1 MSSDWAWGKLCRV
14 VDTGSGLGVGGR
26 NRSVAVDERASNRA
40 HRPESGPSRGFAFA
54 ALVLFF
60 SACGGRHALQPG
72 SGRTGDAS
80 AGDVDFASDGNLV
93 SDAREDTRRCTFAG
107 FAPTVSYAITVGPV
121 AIVAVDLAG
130 NGHPDL
136 LVGGRGYNGP
146 VSEILA
152 NAGDGTFVQSAAP
165 GADSLNVGNMVVA
178 DFNGDGKV
186 DLASQSDDVNG
197 IDFGTGNGV
206 LAIHFG
212 TGNRAFASPLLSY
225 TTPQSYGDLALGDF
239 NGDGHPDLAFAGYNY
254 VETGGSIDSK
264 GGVGLPG
271 PKPTDFALNV
281 FFNAGDGTF
290 GAPVTYA
297 NPHSFQGIATGD
309 FDGDGHIDIAQLT
322 STKPGGLDV
331 FFNAGDGTF
340 RSAVTYVAGA
350 GLAVADFNGD
360 GKDDIATATTLNP
373 NTPGQVMVLQVFT
386 GAANGSLNGPVNY
399 PIVNAPS
406 VSQIVTGDFN
416 GDGKPDLAMVVGDDP
431 SRRPILSTSVSVFEN
446 LGDGTF
452 SAPVI
457 YSAGGQAGEFATAI
471 AAGDF
476 NGDGVT
482 DIAVGM
488 YCDVLP
494 CNLAVNVL
502 SSKCE

>member
-1 MSSDWAWGKLCRV
+1 M
-14 VDTGSGLGVGGR
+14 
-26 NRSVAVDERASNRA
+26 
-40 HRPESGPSRGFAFA
+40 
-54 ALVLFF
+54 
-60 SACGGRHALQPG
+60 
-72 SGRTGDAS
+72 GDAA

-93 SDAREDTRRCTFAG
+93 SDALVDTRRCTFAG

-152 NAGDGTFVQSAAP
+152 NAGDGTLVLLAAP

-178 DFNGDGKV
+178 DFNGDGKI
-186 DLASQSDDVNG
+186 DLASQSDDVDG
-197 IDFGTGNGV
+197 IDVGSGNGA

-254 VETGGSIDSK
+254 VETAGGIDSK
-264 GGVGLPG
+264 GGLGLPG
-271 PKPTDFALNV
+271 PEPTDFALNV

-322 STKPGGLDV
+322 SSGLDV

-340 RSAVTYVAGA
+340 RSAVTYVADA

-360 GKDDIATATTLNP
+360 GKDDIATAT
-373 NTPGQVMVLQVFT
+373 QVFT

-399 PIVNAPS
+399 PNVNAPS

-416 GDGKPDLAMVVGDDP
+416 GDGKPDLAMVIGDDTA
-431 SRRPILSTSVSVFEN
+431 RRPILPTAVSVFEN

-452 SAPVI
+452 GAPVI
-457 YSAGGQAGEFATAI
+457 YTVGGQAGEFATAI

-488 YCDVLP
+488 SCDVLP

-502 SSKCE
+502 LSKCE